1 MDLWFDTF
9 ECRMSFPKWIGN
21 HSRDLHWW
29 ISSVTAPMTWS
40 SKVPQRCPITHVAH
54 ASVQAAMFVTW
65 NIKNVFA
72 QKAWTVLNAPNVP
85 NFIIVILEDARNVQ
99 DMVLRQVPVGDEEYV
114 KMMRW
119 TRWTR
124 CTRCTR
130 WVPSATLAT
139 LDISDPLVIALL
151 LAFVDVFHH
160 LLVLD
165 ARNPDVKRILKTPSF
180 DLKKDVFKI
189 LSEFCGDFDFA
200 KHLKF
205 FVFAKAKGD
214 SNSFRVLPC
223 FFEEGQ
229 CPSGEFL
236 HTDAD
241 ISLRSRW
248 YPQWQA
254 CMPCTPGTQN
264 FTLNWTFMMFM
275 DVLLFFKHF
284 RMFCVRLVSC
294 CFHVMLKKSD
304 FTGHVHAAGRFKEDN
319 GNGPCSDCEA
329 GRHQSELGQTA
340 CYLCSPGQCCV
351 ICFFCHIFETAG
363 FADTTGKKRKVSL
376 EKACSL
382 DDHQPQQQQHD
393 MHGWPPTTKVARWYA

>member
-275 DVLLFFKHF
+275 DVYEIFVVFQTFPDVLCPIGFMLFSRDVEKVRLHWACACCRAFQRRQWQRAMQWLWSRTPPKWIGPDRMLSVLTRPVLCHLFFLSHF
-284 RMFCVRLVSC
+284 WNCRICW
-294 CFHVMLKKSD
+294 HNWKK
-304 FTGHVHAAGRFKEDN
+304 T
-319 GNGPCSDCEA
+319 
-329 GRHQSELGQTA
+329 
-340 CYLCSPGQCCV
+340 
-351 ICFFCHIFETAG
+351 
-363 FADTTGKKRKVSL
+363 
-376 EKACSL
+376 
-382 DDHQPQQQQHD
+382 
-393 MHGWPPTTKVARWYA
+393 

>member
-21 HSRDLHWW
+21 HSRYLHWW
-29 ISSVTAPMTWS
+29 ISSATAPMTWS

-99 DMVLRQVPVGDEEYV
+99 DMVLRQAPVGDEEYV

-119 TRWTR
+119 TRW
-124 CTRCTR
+124 TRCTR

-180 DLKKDVFKI
+180 DFKKDVFKI
-189 LSEFCGDFDFA
+189 LSEFCGFDFSA

-205 FVFAKAKGD
+205 FVFAKAFVATLVSGLWRGG
-214 SNSFRVLPC
+214 SMSFWGILTHRCRHFATKSMVSPVASLHA
-223 FFEEGQ
+223 
-229 CPSGEFL
+229 L
-236 HTDAD
+236 HTRRFWVHTA
-241 ISLRSRW
+241 SCPRFR
-248 YPQWQA
+248 
-254 CMPCTPGTQN
+254 
-264 FTLNWTFMMFM
+264 
-275 DVLLFFKHF
+275 FFK
-284 RMFCVRLVSC
+284 
-294 CFHVMLKKSD
+294 LK
-304 FTGHVHAAGRFKEDN
+304 N
-319 GNGPCSDCEA
+319 
-329 GRHQSELGQTA
+329 
-340 CYLCSPGQCCV
+340 
-351 ICFFCHIFETAG
+351 
-363 FADTTGKKRKVSL
+363 L
-376 EKACSL
+376 EC
-382 DDHQPQQQQHD
+382 Q
-393 MHGWPPTTKVARWYA
+393 